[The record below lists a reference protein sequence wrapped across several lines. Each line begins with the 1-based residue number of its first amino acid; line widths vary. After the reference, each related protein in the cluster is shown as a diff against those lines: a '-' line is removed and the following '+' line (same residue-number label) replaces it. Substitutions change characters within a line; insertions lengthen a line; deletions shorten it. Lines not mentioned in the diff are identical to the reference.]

1 MDTLTDAKDMTI
13 NERVRYLRKKILKIT
28 QLELGEVCGIGGTA
42 IAKLEKG
49 GSTVTKRNIKTIC
62 NAFNVSYDWL
72 VDGVGDIFIENN
84 DSIHERIKYLRKGT
98 LHLTQIDFGK
108 RIGIAGTTVTGWEKR
123 NMNPSE
129 TALKMICNEFNVNYD
144 WLVNGIGN
152 IFIENNDS
160 IESLKKDYD
169 LEDSEVRVIK
179 AFLNLNNFERKA
191 LVYYLEK
198 AFGKDGQ

>member
-1 MDTLTDAKDMTI
+1 MQQIGDRI
-13 NERVRYLRKKILKIT
+13 FFLRKQLNLSQGAFGEKIGIKKASMSSIEKNKSNPST
-28 QLELGEVCGIGGTA
+28 QTI
-42 IAKLEKG
+42 KL
-49 GSTVTKRNIKTIC
+49 IC
-62 NAFNVSYDWL
+62 IEFNVSYDWL
-72 VDGVGDIFIENN
+72 ADGVGDIFIENS
-84 DSIHERIKYLRKGT
+84 DSIHERIKYLRKCI
-98 LHLTQIDFGK
+98 LCLTQIDFGK

-123 NMNPSE
+123 NRKPSE
-129 TALKMICNEFNVNYD
+129 TALKMICNEFNVSYD
-144 WLVNGIGN
+144 WLVNGIGD

-179 AFLNLNNFERKA
+179 AFLNLNKVERKV

>member
-72 VDGVGDIFIENN
+72 VNGIGDIFIENN
-84 DSIHERIKYLRKGT
+84 DSIEL
-98 LHLTQIDFGK
+98 
-108 RIGIAGTTVTGWEKR
+108 
-123 NMNPSE
+123 
-129 TALKMICNEFNVNYD
+129 
-144 WLVNGIGN
+144 
-152 IFIENNDS
+152 
-160 IESLKKDYD
+160 LKKDYD
-169 LEDSEVRVIK
+169 LEDNEIRAIK
-179 AFLNLNNFERKA
+179 AFLNLNKVERKV
-191 LVYYLEK
+191 LVYYLGK

>member
-1 MDTLTDAKDMTI
+1 MQQIGDRI
-13 NERVRYLRKKILKIT
+13 FFLRKQLNLSQRAFGEKIGIKKASMSSIEKNKSNPST
-28 QLELGEVCGIGGTA
+28 QTI
-42 IAKLEKG
+42 KL
-49 GSTVTKRNIKTIC
+49 IC
-62 NAFNVSYDWL
+62 IEFNVSYDWL

-84 DSIHERIKYLRKGT
+84 DSIHERIKFLRKNE
-98 LHLTQIDFGK
+98 LKMTQIEFGK
-108 RIGIAGTTVTGWEKR
+108 RLGSAGPTIVGWEKGDR
-123 NMNPSE
+123 TPPE
-129 TALKMICNEFNVNYD
+129 ATIKLICNEFNVNYD
-144 WLVNGIGN
+144 WLVNGIGD

-179 AFLNLNNFERKA
+179 AFLNLNKFERKV